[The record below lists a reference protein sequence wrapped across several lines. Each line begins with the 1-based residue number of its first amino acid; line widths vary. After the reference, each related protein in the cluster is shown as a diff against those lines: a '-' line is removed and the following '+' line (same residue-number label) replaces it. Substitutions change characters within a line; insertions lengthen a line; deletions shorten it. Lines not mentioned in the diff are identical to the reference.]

1 MKNIITALVLS
12 MAIVGCSSDKV
23 ESAEVEVEESNTTP
37 AKLYMACTP
46 KIQEQLVNP
55 KSFDPDPLTI
65 KATFAENMH
74 IVGFKFYAKNS
85 FGGEI
90 IQQGICSFDED
101 ANFLEYEIV

>member
-1 MKNIITALVLS
+1 MKKIITALVLA
-12 MAIVGCSSDKV
+12 MTVVGCSSDKV
-23 ESAEVEVEESNTTP
+23 EAVEVEESKTTP

-46 KIQEQLVNP
+46 KIQEQLKNP

-65 KATFAENMH
+65 KSGFVDGMH
-74 IVGFKFYAKNS
+74 IVGFKFYAQNS

-90 IQQGICSFDED
+90 MQQGICSFDED